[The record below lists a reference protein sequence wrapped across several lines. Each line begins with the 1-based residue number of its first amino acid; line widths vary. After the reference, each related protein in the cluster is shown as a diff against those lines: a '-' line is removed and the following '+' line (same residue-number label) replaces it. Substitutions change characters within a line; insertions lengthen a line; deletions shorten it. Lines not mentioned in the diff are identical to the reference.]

1 MVTEQTEPAELL
13 QSESQDQTYKAFRNT
28 ADIRMIDATELALAT
43 ISRKATSLGPDR
55 AYQSIIQGDK
65 YNIYY

>member
-1 MVTEQTEPAELL
+1 MEQTEPAELL

-28 ADIRMIDATELALAT
+28 ADIRMIDATDLEWAT
-43 ISRKATSLGPDR
+43 ISRKVISLGPDR

-65 YNIYY
+65 YNIC